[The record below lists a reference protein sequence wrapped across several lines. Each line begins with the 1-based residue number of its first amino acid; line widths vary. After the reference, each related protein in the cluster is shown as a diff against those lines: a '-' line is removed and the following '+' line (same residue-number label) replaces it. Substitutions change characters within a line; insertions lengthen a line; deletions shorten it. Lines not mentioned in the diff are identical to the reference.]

1 MNPLY
6 NALNNSNALN
16 GSNAL
21 LQRFQQFRNSF
32 KGDPRQQIQQML
44 NSGRITQAQ
53 YDQAVKTANQL
64 YRTLLPGAQR

>member
-53 YDQAVKTANQL
+53 YDQAVKMANQL